1 MMARKPGSWQSERC
15 TVCADAK
22 VGQINYALAKG
33 VAPLAVAR
41 ENGLRPSA
49 VYNHYKAHVPE
60 TYKKVIGAGVYADL
74 DKLLEACIKGDAES
88 LDVLNAMISGHFHSW
103 SLAFS
108 NGSQAGMTSHA
119 SQLRQ
124 LIELRARINR
134 ELAPAQ
140 HYGAVTNN
148 ILLTGDITA
157 LLQILD
163 PFPEAKAAIVAHYSA
178 PPGPKMI
185 EHATAD

>member
-1 MMARKPGSWQSERC
+1 MARKPGSWQSERC
-15 TVCADAK
+15 TVCAHAK

-49 VYNHYKAHVPE
+49 VYNHHKAHVPE

-108 NGSQAGMTSHA
+108 NGSQAGMTSHT

-124 LIELRARINR
+124 PIELRAKINR
-134 ELAPAQ
+134 ELVPSP
-140 HYGAVTNN
+140 GSITNN
-148 ILLTGDITA
+148 IMLTGDVTT
-157 LLQILD
+157 LLRILE

-178 PPGPKMI
+178 RPEPKMI
-185 EHATAD
+185 EHAAAD